1 MFAYS
6 VQKGGNERKTKCLHR
21 RQERLTYEV
30 VAGVKSL
37 FTSPY
42 THTHTLLFG
51 LQRSLIEVCVEE
63 GKIWL
68 KDKVL

>member
-42 THTHTLLFG
+42 THTLTHF
-51 LQRSLIEVCVEE
+51 SLVFR
-63 GKIWL
+63 GPSL
-68 KDKVL
+68 KFVWKRARYG

>member
-6 VQKGGNERKTKCLHR
+6 VQKGKKILEKQKYCLHR

-42 THTHTLLFG
+42 IHTHTHTLLFG
-51 LQRSLIEVCVEE
+51 L
-63 GKIWL
+63 
-68 KDKVL
+68 